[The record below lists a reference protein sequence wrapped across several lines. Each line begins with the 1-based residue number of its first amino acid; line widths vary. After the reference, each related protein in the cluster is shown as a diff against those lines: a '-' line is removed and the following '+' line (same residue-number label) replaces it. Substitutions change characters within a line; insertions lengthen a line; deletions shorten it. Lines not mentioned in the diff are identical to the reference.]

1 MGGVDPVVK
10 LSSLCLWEQMLVSV
24 GPFVLKCVNE
34 TVVFDSYISSFEF
47 FDISPPVHT
56 YARERL
62 RKEGFLEIQREN

>member
-1 MGGVDPVVK
+1 MGPI
-10 LSSLCLWEQMLVSV
+10 
-24 GPFVLKCVNE
+24 VLKCAIE
-34 TVVFDSYISSFEF
+34 TAVLNFDSYISSFEF